1 MRFVSFAV
9 LAFTACAVPAAAATL
24 PDGTYTCKS
33 SFGTS
38 MTTPGYVEIRGG
50 TYRFHESGKPDDQP
64 FAPYALSGGTI
75 VWHGPMGFM
84 TAPGFSMGPTRLQAG
99 SEDDFYFDL
108 NTGSHVTP
116 VNCGR

>member
-84 TAPGFSMGPTRLQAG
+84 TSPGFSMGPTRLQAG
-99 SEDDFYFDL
+99 SQDDFYFDL
-108 NTGSHVTP
+108 NTGRHITP
-116 VNCGR
+116 VNCGK